1 MNDVPN
7 IDELQVR
14 EWLDSIDN
22 VIEYDSKET
31 ASYLLKKAAKRLKD
45 KTGLEIGKSATTEYV
60 NTIAPMAGKPYPGD
74 KEIEKKIAAY
84 IRWNAAAIVAK
95 ANKNSSELGGHIS
108 SYAGSASLYEVGFN
122 HFWVAPHENT
132 HGDMVFFQG
141 HSSPGIYARSYVEG
155 RLSEEQLNNYRQESL
170 GNGLSSYPHPWLMP
184 NYWQFPT
191 VSMGLGPLM
200 SIYQARFMHY
210 LDDRGLANTRGR
222 KVWCFIGDGET
233 SEPETLGNIHIA
245 SREGLDNLIFVIS
258 CNLQR
263 LDGPVNGNGKI
274 IQELEGLFTGAS
286 WKVIKVVWG
295 KGWDMLLEKDKT
307 GKLQQLMMETVD
319 GEYQDF
325 RSKNGGYIREK
336 FFGKHPE
343 TLALVADLSDEDI
356 WHLTRGGHDMDKIY
370 AAYYDA
376 VNNAGGKPV
385 VILAKTIKGFGLA
398 GGGESQNVAHNTKK
412 LSHET
417 LLAIRNKFKIPLSDE
432 EVEKLPFIRLEKGSV
447 EDKYLH
453 ARREELGG
461 YCPVRHPINAKF
473 EILPLSSFD
482 AVLKT
487 TGDKEMSTTMA
498 FVRILN
504 TLMKDKAIGKHV
516 VPMVPD
522 ESRTFGMEGMFRQ
535 YGIWSHIGQLYTPE
549 DASQLMYYKESVTG
563 QIFQEGLNEH
573 GAMSTWIAAA
583 TSYVNHGVSMIPFYV
598 YYSMFGFQRTGDLA
612 WAAGDMRARGF
623 IIGGVA
629 GRTTL
634 NGEGLQHEDGHS
646 HVQASLI
653 PTCESYDP
661 TFHYELATII
671 HHGLHE
677 MYVENK
683 DKFYYITVMNE
694 NYTHPDMPKGSEEG
708 IIKGCYLFDKST
720 KKTVD
725 VNLMGSGTIFRE
737 VIAAGELLV
746 KDFGV
751 NVNLYG
757 TTSFNK
763 LKRDGMNVNRHNM
776 LHPTAK
782 AKTAYITD
790 LLASS
795 GAKVT
800 VAATDYIRNYAE
812 QIREFV
818 PGRYVVLGTDGFGR
832 SDTRARLRDFFEV
845 NRYYIVIAAL
855 KGLADSGKIDVKKVA
870 EAIKKYKI
878 NTSKANPW
886 EV

>member
-1 MNDVPN
+1 MSDVQN
-7 IDELQVR
+7 IDDLQVR

-31 ASYLLKKAAKRLKD
+31 ASYLLKKAANRLKE
-45 KTGLEIGKSATTEYV
+45 KTGLEIAKNTNTDYV
-60 NTIAPMAGKPYPGD
+60 NTLAPEEGVAYPGN
-74 KEIEKKIAAY
+74 KEIEKRISAY

-108 SYAGSASLYEVGFN
+108 SYAGSAFLYEVGFN
-122 HFWVAPHENT
+122 HFWTAPHGDN

-155 RLSEEQLNNYRQESL
+155 RLTEKQLNNYRQESH
-170 GNGLSSYPHPWLMP
+170 GEGISSYPHPWLMP
-184 NYWQFPT
+184 DYWQFPT

-200 SIYQARFMHY
+200 AIYQARFMHY
-210 LDDRGLANTRGR
+210 LDDRKLISTKGR

-245 SREGLDNLIFVIS
+245 SREGLDNLIFVVS

-274 IQELEGLFTGAS
+274 IQELEGLFTGAK
-286 WKVIKVVWG
+286 WKVIKLVWG
-295 KGWDMLLEKDKT
+295 KGWDLLLDKDKT
-307 GKLQQLMMETVD
+307 GKLRQLMMETVD

-325 RSKNGGYIREK
+325 RSKNGAHIREK

-343 TLALVADLSDEDI
+343 TLALVADLSDEEI
-356 WHLTRGGHDMDKIY
+356 WRLTRGGHDMDKIY
-370 AAYYDA
+370 AAYHEA
-376 VNNAGGKPV
+376 VHNAEGKPV
-385 VILAKTIKGFGLA
+385 LILAKTIKGFGLA
-398 GGGESQNVAHNTKK
+398 GGGESQNTAHNTKK

-417 LLAIRNKFKIPLSDE
+417 LLAIRDKFKIPLKDE
-432 EVEKLPFIRLEKGSV
+432 EVEKLPFITFEKGS
-447 EDKYLH
+447 EEYKYLH
-453 ARREELGG
+453 EKREKLGG
-461 YCPVRHPINAKF
+461 YYPVRNPIHTKF
-473 EILPLSSFD
+473 DILPLSSFD
-482 AVLKT
+482 AVLKS

-504 TLMKDKAIGKHV
+504 TLMKDKAVGKHI
-516 VPMVPD
+516 VPIVPD

-549 DASQLMYYKESVTG
+549 DASSLMYYKESVNG
-563 QIFQEGLNEH
+563 QMFQEGINEP

-583 TSYVNHGVSMIPFYV
+583 TSYANHGISMIPFYV

-612 WAAGDMRARGF
+612 WAAADMRSRGF

-646 HVQASLI
+646 HIQAGLI

-671 HHGLHE
+671 HHGLKE
-677 MYVENK
+677 MYAEDK
-683 DKFYYITVMNE
+683 EKFYYITIMNE
-694 NYTHPDMPKGSEEG
+694 NYTHPDQPKGSEDG
-708 IIKGCYLFDKST
+708 IIQGCYLFSKST
-720 KKTVD
+720 KKLVD
-725 VNLMGSGTIFRE
+725 VNLLGSGTIFRE
-737 VIAAGELLV
+737 VIEAAKLLE
-746 KDFGV
+746 KDFGISA
-751 NVNLYG
+751 NVYSA
-757 TTSFNK
+757 TSFNK

-776 LHPTAK
+776 LNPTAK

-790 LLASS
+790 LLDKSS
-795 GAKVT
+795 AKVT
-800 VAATDYIRNYAE
+800 VAATDYIRNYSE
-812 QIREFV
+812 QIREFI

-832 SDTRARLRDFFEV
+832 SDTRTNLRDFFEV

-855 KGLADSGKIDVKKVA
+855 KGLVDNGKLDAKKVA
-870 EAIKKYKI
+870 DAIKKYKI
-878 NTSKANPW
+878 NVKKANPW